1 MNYLTMLMLLAM
13 RVEADKSEAMRTHK
27 AIRKED
33 IIWVGRIDEVYGD
46 SMIAF
51 GKSEKEV
58 ERLLFGEYKEMGR
71 IYNEHYKTTEHGRR
85 TKADFLEYHGA
96 WIQPMAVGKSYYAD
110 DDESRDLKEI
120 LA

>member
-1 MNYLTMLMLLAM
+1 MPLVM
-13 RVEADKSEAMRTHK
+13 RVEADKTNTMKTFK

-33 IIWVGRIDEVYGD
+33 IIWVGRIDEVFGD

-58 ERLLFGEYKEMGR
+58 ENLLFIEYKEISR
-71 IYNEHYKTTEHGRR
+71 THNEYEKMNGSAIAPRHGKR

-96 WIQPMAVGKSYYAD
+96 WIQPMAIGKSYYAD
-110 DDESRDLKEI
+110 GDESRNLKEI

>member
-1 MNYLTMLMLLAM
+1 MKKDTL
-13 RVEADKSEAMRTHK
+13 
-27 AIRKED
+27 
-33 IIWVGRIDEVYGD
+33 IWVGRIDQVFGD

-58 ERLLFGEYKEMGR
+58 ENLLFKEYKAIGKALNEYGSR
-71 IYNEHYKTTEHGRR
+71 QWDYGYNNNGRR
-85 TKADFLEYHGA
+85 TKSDFLEYHGA

-110 DDESRDLKEI
+110 SDESRNLKNI

>member
-1 MNYLTMLMLLAM
+1 MLLVM
-13 RVEADKSEAMRTHK
+13 IVEADKTNTMKTFK

-33 IIWVGRIDEVYGD
+33 IIWVGRIDEVFGD

-58 ERLLFGEYKEMGR
+58 KTLLFKAYKDIGREY
-71 IYNEHYKTTEHGRR
+71 NHFYKTSEHGKR
-85 TKADFLEYHGA
+85 TKADFFEYYGP
-96 WIQPMAVGKSYYAD
+96 WIQPMAIGKSYYAD
-110 DDESRDLKEI
+110 GDESRNLKEI